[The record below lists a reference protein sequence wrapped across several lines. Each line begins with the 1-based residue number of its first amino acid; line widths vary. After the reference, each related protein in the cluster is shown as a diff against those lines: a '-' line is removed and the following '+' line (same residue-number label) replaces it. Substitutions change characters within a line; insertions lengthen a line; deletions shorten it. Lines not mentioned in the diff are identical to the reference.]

1 MWGNRKS
8 NYGEFILTFFY
19 FGCYSTQVEIL
30 VSMVGEVSKIAAII
44 YLMQMVLEIRNTGK
58 KLDETTLFS
67 CLFEWKFIIGLK
79 EVK

>member
-1 MWGNRKS
+1 MS

-44 YLMQMVLEIRNTGK
+44 YLMQMVLEIRKYGK
-58 KLDETTLFS
+58 K
-67 CLFEWKFIIGLK
+67 IGRNNL
-79 EVK
+79 VFMLI